1 VKSAAQGGAAKNREG
16 GNVKGRFAV
25 RAAAV
30 AMGAFAL
37 AAGTAG
43 AHPSDLFVDDGF
55 LNSGA
60 DEHQAYG
67 HGAAG
72 SVPGRLELPSGPK
85 EQGLKLV
92 GKITN
97 TPEFGELGRVADV
110 SAKGNFAYLTMFY
123 EPTCG
128 RGGVQIVDISD
139 PENPSKRGF
148 IPSHVD
154 TFSGEGS
161 QVVTM
166 NTPSFKGDLLVYQNE
181 WCPQTTNG
189 VGGISLVD
197 VSNPDRPKKLV
208 EGAGDF
214 TKKSGAQ
221 SGGKPQT
228 KANQTHSAFA
238 WQSQGNGRWYVVLVD
253 DMEELDVDILDITNP
268 SKPVKVA
275 EWNLDSTA
283 QTGPTRP
290 HGDAVF
296 SHDMVV
302 KNIGGKDVML
312 MSYWDGGYVELD
324 VTDPTV
330 KDPKILADTDF
341 AAEDPA
347 NAIEIT
353 PEGNAHQAEFT
364 RDNEFFFATDED
376 FDPFRVQAKVTGGPH
391 AGADFTAVQAGDAKP
406 IDAQTPVVGPTQ
418 FLGLACSAV
427 PPAGTAKIA
436 VIERG
441 VCDFQVKIDFAKAAG
456 YTSVIVFNR
465 TGVDGCETLINM
477 LAVTDI
483 PAIFVSRSDGF
494 RILGQSLEGYT
505 CDATAAAT
513 GTPAPAPGPGQPVNI
528 AAVFDGW
535 GYTHMYKAT
544 PNADK
549 KLEEVA
555 FYAPPENQDPALAS
569 DYGDLSVHEVATD
582 PDENLVYISHY
593 ALGMRV
599 LEYTPTG
606 LQEVGAFVE
615 KGGSNYWGV
624 EIHKLDGKKYILGS
638 DRDRGLRI
646 FEYQPGYVGDGE

>member
-1 VKSAAQGGAAKNREG
+1 VKR
-16 GNVKGRFAV
+16 RFVA
-25 RAAAV
+25 RAAA
-30 AMGAFAL
+30 AATGAFAI

-43 AHPSDLFVDDGF
+43 AHPGDLFVDDGF

-60 DEHQAYG
+60 EEHLTYG

-85 EQGLKLV
+85 ELGLKLV
-92 GKITN
+92 GKT
-97 TPEFGELGRVADV
+97 TSAPEFGQLGRVADV

-123 EPTCG
+123 EPNCG

-139 PENPSKRGF
+139 PANPRNRGF
-148 IPSHVD
+148 VPSHVD
-154 TFSGEGS
+154 TYSGEGS
-161 QVVTM
+161 QVVSM

-189 VGGISLVD
+189 VGGISLID
-197 VSNPDRPKKLV
+197 VSNPDQPKKLV
-208 EGAGDF
+208 EGAGDY

-221 SGGKPQT
+221 SGGVPQT

-253 DMEELDVDILDITNP
+253 DLEEPDVDILDITNP

-275 EWNLDSTA
+275 EWNLDTTA

-302 KNIGGKDVML
+302 KKIGGKDVML
-312 MSYWDGGYVELD
+312 MSYWDGGYVHLD

-330 KDPKILADTDF
+330 AEPKILADTDF

-347 NAIEIT
+347 NAIQIT

-364 RDNEFFFATDED
+364 RDNQFFFATDED
-376 FDPFRVQAKVTGGPH
+376 FNPFRVQAKVTGGPH
-391 AGADFTAVQAGDAKP
+391 AGTDFTAVQAGDAKP
-406 IDAQTPVVGPTQ
+406 IDDQTSVIGPTQ
-418 FLGLACSAV
+418 FLGLACSTV
-427 PPAGTAKIA
+427 PAAGAAKIA

-456 YTSVIVFNR
+456 YTAVIVFNR
-465 TGVDGCETLINM
+465 TGVDGCETLVNM

-483 PAIFVSRSDGF
+483 PAIFASRSDGF
-494 RILGQSLEGYT
+494 RILGQSLDGYT
-505 CDATAAAT
+505 CDSTAAAT
-513 GTPAPAPGPGQPVNI
+513 GTPAPGPGPGQPVSI
-528 AAVFDGW
+528 SSVFDGW

-544 PNADK
+544 PNAAK
-549 KLEEVA
+549 KLEEVD

-569 DYGDLSVHEVATD
+569 GYGDLSVHEVATD
-582 PDENLVYISHY
+582 PDANLVYISHY

-599 LEYTPTG
+599 LKYTQDG
-606 LQEVGAFVE
+606 LEEVGAFVE

-624 EIHKLDGKKYILGS
+624 EVHKMGGKKYILGS

-646 FEYQPGYVGDGE
+646 FEYKAGYVGDGE